1 MISGN
6 GFDDFAVLF
15 AFGAIMGVITKRLH
29 AKAVVAVS
37 QAGQKSG
44 RWKRIFD

>member
-15 AFGAIMGVITKRLH
+15 AFGPIIGIIKKRLH

-37 QAGQKSG
+37 QAGRAEEG
-44 RWKRIFD
+44 EVETDL